1 VAGAVGAGAT
11 LSRSVWGRCSYL
23 ALGGAVIAVL
33 AAGGCG
39 GGSSTVTSSGA
50 SGASGATGASGASR
64 VSKAAFIKQADQIC
78 AEANTAIDSLS
89 AGTSTDQSFQ
99 VSQELDI
106 TRSELQSLQALTPP
120 QGNKSTLNDFL
131 TAVKNEV
138 DALTRAN
145 TAVQGGGDTSTADAE
160 LASAKQNAEAA
171 ATRYGMKDCGN
182 AKSHHQ
188 AGAST
193 TAVPTTTTPVPTTTP
208 TTTTPVTPTTTTP
221 APAPAPVPPTGGT
234 GGSSGGTG
242 GSAGGT
248 GGSGG
253 GNGGT
258 GGSGGVTP

>member
-1 VAGAVGAGAT
+1 VA
-11 LSRSVWGRCSYL
+11 
-23 ALGGAVIAVL
+23 
-33 AAGGCG
+33 GCG

-50 SGASGATGASGASR
+50 SGASGATGANGAAGL
-64 VSKAAFIKQADQIC
+64 SKAAFIKQADQIC

-120 QGNKSTLNDFL
+120 QGNKATLNDFL

-145 TAVQGGGDTSTADAE
+145 TAVQGGGDTSSADAE

-188 AGAST
+188 QATAPT